1 MSLRSPVAKARGLG
15 SAKDGTHHWIVQR
28 ISAVALIPLTLWF
41 MASLVCLGGASHAE
55 VVAWISQP
63 VSAVLLVLLLAATF
77 YHSQLGLQV
86 VIEDYVHGAS
96 KIVLLL
102 ATKFLN
108 IFLAALGIFAVL
120 RVALGA

>member
-28 ISAVALIPLTLWF
+28 ISAVALIPLCLWF
-41 MASLVCLGGASHAE
+41 VASLVCLGGASHAE
-55 VVAWISQP
+55 VVAWMSQP
-63 VSAVLLVLLLAATF
+63 VSAVLLVLLVATTF

-96 KIVLLL
+96 KIILLL
-102 ATKFLN
+102 TTKFLN
-108 IFLAALGIFAVL
+108 VFLAALGIFAVL
-120 RVALGA
+120 RVALGS

>member
-28 ISAVALIPLTLWF
+28 ISAVALIPLCLWF
-41 MASLVCLGGASHAE
+41 VASLVCLGGANHAE
-55 VVAWISQP
+55 VVAWMSQP
-63 VSAVLLVLLLAATF
+63 VSAVLLVLLVATTF

-96 KIVLLL
+96 KIILLL

-108 IFLAALGIFAVL
+108 VFLAALGIFAVL
-120 RVALGA
+120 RVALGS